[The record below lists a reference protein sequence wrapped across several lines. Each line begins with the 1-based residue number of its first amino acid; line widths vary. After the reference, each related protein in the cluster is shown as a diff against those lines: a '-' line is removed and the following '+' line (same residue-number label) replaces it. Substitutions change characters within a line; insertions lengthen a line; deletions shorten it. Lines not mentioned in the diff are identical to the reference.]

1 MDTSLKDGERLDK
14 IGFGGLSIIQKPE
27 EFCYGIDAV
36 LLADFAKLKA
46 GSRAI
51 DLGTG
56 TGIIPLILSYKT
68 VDTELWGVEI
78 QESSW
83 ERSVRTAKF
92 NGLSDRLHFICD
104 DIKNAPDV
112 FGLNTFD
119 AVTTNPPYNGYESG
133 LKNANMAKYIS
144 RHETTATIEDFIA
157 VSSNLLRNHG
167 DFYMIHR
174 PSRLVDIFF
183 YARAYSLEPKEIKFV
198 APNRNRLPNLVLIHC
213 VKNGG
218 SELKLL
224 DTLYVYNEKG
234 GYTSELERIY
244 E

>member
-1 MDTSLKDGERLDK
+1 LDTSLKDGERLDK

-144 RHETTATIEDFIA
+144 RHETTATI
-157 VSSNLLRNHG
+157 R
-167 DFYMIHR
+167 FYCR
-174 PSRLVDIFF
+174 
-183 YARAYSLEPKEIKFV
+183 IKQFT
-198 APNRNRLPNLVLIHC
+198 A
-213 VKNGG
+213 
-218 SELKLL
+218 
-224 DTLYVYNEKG
+224 
-234 GYTSELERIY
+234 
-244 E
+244 